1 MPLQSN
7 YDRLLRER
15 IETELEIIALEKIK
29 NKIRYYNV
37 LYWTITFMV
46 YDFFLSFFN
55 KILIFT
61 SIFFQYVNKNKN
73 FIMNIFLI

>member
-37 LYWTITFMV
+37 LY
-46 YDFFLSFFN
+46 
-55 KILIFT
+55 
-61 SIFFQYVNKNKN
+61 
-73 FIMNIFLI
+73 